1 MCKKLRSIG
10 VRVSRISVIPDD
22 VDIIARE
29 ISAFSSL
36 YTYVLTSGGI
46 GPTHDDVTFEA
57 VAKAFGEGVFPHP
70 DLVSLVQKFFGKSEA
85 WCPEMKLARIPVSSK
100 LNYGTDKRTGDCFK
114 YPLISV
120 HNVYV
125 FPGIPSLMERALEG
139 LDHLF
144 RNDKTHFYCREIFV
158 NADEL
163 SITPVLEEANTCYRR
178 HVSLGSYP
186 DWGNNYYRVQ
196 LTLDSDSE
204 PHLEEAYNFLIQ
216 RLPPGVLV
224 PFVRDPVSKAAA
236 EVYQL
241 AQSGSPLGGKVQA
254 ALQTVEHSLDQF
266 SLENMCV
273 AFNGGKDCT
282 ALLHLYHAAVQ
293 RRYPE
298 HRDKLQALYIRIVPA
313 FPEMEQFMQDITK
326 RYNLQIYTI
335 QGDIKQALMDLK
347 AEQPQLEA
355 ILMGTRRTDPY
366 SRSLTPM
373 CMTDPGWPQYM
384 RVNPLLV
391 HISGQHREHRQEPGS
406 AVHHPSGR
414 GELPP
419 SLHAGERGGGA
430 HGQEVT
436 YQCCCLRLPP
446 SPAPSSLSPVCRN
459 RCHPRNLRSGGGGA
473 SHMPETCSLT
483 RDNGA
488 VSALCQHCQ
497 RRHARGSSF
506 RRHWHFPAAEPSL
519 CPQLIYCP
527 LTAAS
532 QMMIPL
538 KKQRCAV
545 LPLCQAEPHR
555 PMVPFAPF
563 SMGQALRSMTLPVPG
578 YKNVMGMNL
587 GYSVLQSLKECLYF
601 LLCCWCIKE
610 LLD

>member
-1 MCKKLRSIG
+1 MWGCRGLRLSREVCRLRRVQAHLIMSSNNFCCSSSSADGSAPLTGAVTAGIIIIGDEILKGHTQDTNSYFMCKKLRSIG

-22 VDIIARE
+22 VDIIAGE
-29 ISAFSSL
+29 IAAFSSR

-70 DLVSLVQKFFGKSEA
+70 ELVSLVQKFFGKSEA

-120 HNVYV
+120 RNVYV

-204 PHLEEAYNFLIQ
+204 PRLEEAYNFLIQ
-216 RLPPGVLV
+216 RLPPGVVV

-241 AQSGSPLGGKVQA
+241 AQSGSPLGGKVRA
-254 ALQTVEHSLDQF
+254 ALQTVENALDQY
-266 SLENMCV
+266 SLETVCV

-298 HRDKLQALYIRIVPA
+298 RREKLQALYIRIVSA
-313 FPEMEQFMQDITK
+313 FPEMEQFMQDTTK
-326 RYNLQIYTI
+326 RYSLQIYTI
-335 QGDIKQALMDLK
+335 QGDIKQALMDLR
-347 AEQPQLEA
+347 AEQPQLDA

-366 SRSLTPM
+366 SRSLTSM

-384 RVNPLLV
+384 RVNPLLDWSYRD
-391 HISGQHREHRQEPGS
+391 IWEFLRTLYIPYCILYDKGYTSLGS
-406 AVHHPSGR
+406 TENTTKNP
-414 GELPP
+414 
-419 SLHAGERGGGA
+419 
-430 HGQEVT
+430 
-436 YQCCCLRLPP
+436 
-446 SPAPSSLSPVCRN
+446 
-459 RCHPRNLRSGGGGA
+459 
-473 SHMPETCSLT
+473 
-483 RDNGA
+483 
-488 VSALCQHCQ
+488 
-497 RRHARGSSF
+497 
-506 RRHWHFPAAEPSL
+506 
-519 CPQLIYCP
+519 
-527 LTAAS
+527 
-532 QMMIPL
+532 
-538 KKQRCAV
+538 
-545 LPLCQAEPHR
+545 
-555 PMVPFAPF
+555 
-563 SMGQALRSMTLPVPG
+563 ALRYVTPAGVESFHPAYMLENEEDERTSR
-578 YKNVMGMNL
+578 K
-587 GYSVLQSLKECLYF
+587 
-601 LLCCWCIKE
+601 
-610 LLD
+610 